1 MRNKQIKKEISNL
14 RKGDAHKILEIHMG
28 KLKINK
34 AVQLSDPA
42 LTCNSN
48 QLKNNPRRQAVL
60 STYLKQEL
68 KKVKWS
74 KTN

>member
-1 MRNKQIKKEISNL
+1 MKMRNKQIKKEISNL

-48 QLKNNPRRQAVL
+48 QLK
-60 STYLKQEL
+60 K
-68 KKVKWS
+68 
-74 KTN
+74 